1 MIEVYIGLFF
11 VLFAII
17 LIVARY
23 LIAFLMNKNEESL
36 TFGIKCLELDKEIS
50 DLELRVKEKIGSIEP
65 LENQEGFFIKKE
77 ESKLSFVEELSQMD
91 DTKKNYYNAI
101 IEYALEHNNVKC
113 NTYKTYQ
120 SLTYGKGKII
130 AKITAR
136 NGDLIVKFNFG
147 KIKVK
152 KGMEPLKLRTIRI
165 VVKDEEDLENVKR
178 QIETG
183 YIKQSGALSIAMKE
197 GVEA

>member
-1 MIEVYIGLFF
+1 MNEVYVGLFF
-11 VLFAII
+11 MLTAVI

-36 TFGIKCLELDKEIS
+36 TFDIKCLELDKEIY
-50 DLELRVKEKIGSIEP
+50 DLEAKIKEKTGRQELSED
-65 LENQEGFFIKKE
+65 QEGIFIKKE
-77 ESKLSFVEELSQMD
+77 ESKLSFMEELAQMD
-91 DTKKNYYNAI
+91 ETKKNYYNAI
-101 IEYALEHNNVKC
+101 IKYALEHNNVKC

-136 NGDLIVKFNFG
+136 NKDLIVKFNFG

-183 YIKQSGALSIAMKE
+183 YIKQSGALSIAMRE

>member
-1 MIEVYIGLFF
+1 MKEVYVGLFF
-11 VLFAII
+11 VLAAIV
-17 LIVARY
+17 LIVTRY

-36 TFGIKCLELDKEIS
+36 TFDIKCLELDKEIS
-50 DLELRVKEKIGSIEP
+50 DLEARLREKTGRKEP
-65 LENQEGFFIKKE
+65 LENRDGFFIKKE
-77 ESKLSFVEELSQMD
+77 EPGLSFIEELSQMD
-91 DTKKNYYNAI
+91 ETKKNYYNAI
-101 IEYALEHNNVKC
+101 IGYALEHNNVKC

-136 NGDLIVKFNFG
+136 NGDLTVKFNFG

-183 YIKQSGALSIAMKE
+183 YLKQSGALSIAMKE